1 MTDSSESAAVDL
13 PRVYLIRMMVFTILV
28 AIIGA
33 ILYPQFETAF
43 MANPGLN
50 GLIVFVL
57 LLGILYAFR
66 MVWRLFREVNWVN
79 HFRISEPGLDI
90 EYTPRLLAPMAA
102 LLRDRQ
108 GTVLSPLSMRSLL
121 DSLASRLDEA
131 RDISRY
137 LIGLLIFLGL
147 LGTFWGLLET
157 VTSVGATIR
166 SLDVSTAESATI
178 FEELKAGL
186 AAPLAGMGTSFSSSL
201 FGLAGA
207 LVLGFLDLQASQ
219 AQNRFYNDLED
230 WLSSI
235 TDIAAGDG
243 RWHAAVSAVD
253 LSHIEKSIDH
263 QPYARRGP
271 GRPRVCRRERGR
283 QRQRRIARAPGR
295 RGRGAG
301 AADARGAEDRAPVGP
316 CPVGAA
322 VGDPPHA
329 AHAAGGDP
337 PAAPVRV
344 PPSAH
349 PRRRRTP
356 DGCVPSS
363 ARPGDRRSRVCHGD
377 CRAEAGRPKP
387 RTTGPASS
395 MPWPSFCWSSPSS
408 CRCS

>member
-1 MTDSSESAAVDL
+1 MTDTSDSVAVDL

-28 AIIGA
+28 AIVGA
-33 ILYPQFETAF
+33 ILYPQFRNAF

-79 HFRISEPGLDI
+79 HFRIAEPGLDI
-90 EYTPRLLAPMAA
+90 PYSPGLLAPMAA

-137 LIGLLIFLGL
+137 MIGLLIFLGL

-157 VTSVGATIR
+157 VTSVGQTIR
-166 SLDVSTAESATI
+166 SLDVSTAESANI

-186 AAPLAGMGTSFSSSL
+186 EAPLAGMGTSFSSSL

-235 TDIAAGDG
+235 TDIAGGDAGPG
-243 RWHAAVSAVD
+243 GLPQYLQLD
-253 LSHIEKSIDH
+253 LSQMQHSIERLSHTLDE
-263 QPYARRGP
+263 ALAEP
-271 GRPRVCRRERGR
+271 GQGGADEGHNPESAESLERL
-283 QRQRRIARAPGR
+283 
-295 RGRGAG
+295 AG
-301 AADARGAEDRAPVGP
+301 AVEGLVQQMREEQQIVRQW
-316 CPVGAA
+316 
-322 VGDPPHA
+322 
-329 AHAAGGDP
+329 AHAQSEQQSEIRRLLARTRGDEDPQGEPHVAPHSAPHGGQLR
-337 PAAPVRV
+337 PALRP
-344 PPSAH
+344 
-349 PRRRRTP
+349 
-356 DGCVPSS
+356 
-363 ARPGDRRSRVCHGD
+363 ARQP
-377 CRAEAGRPKP
+377 EE
-387 RTTGPASS
+387 
-395 MPWPSFCWSSPSS
+395 
-408 CRCS
+408 